1 MRDIFAEDTADDA
14 DSDIDLTPMLD
25 VVFIM
30 LIFFIVTASFVKE
43 LGFDVNRP
51 DAQQQQPPKDNDIKN
66 ILVNITDDGQL
77 FVNRRRVNAE
87 ALTANIKRLHA
98 ESPKGTVV
106 IQAED
111 DSKNELLITVM
122 DAARK
127 AGVYNVSIAN
137 N

>member
-1 MRDIFAEDTADDA
+1 MRDIFAEETADGA

-51 DAQQQQPPKDNDIKN
+51 DAQQQQPKDNDIKN
-66 ILVNITDDGQL
+66 ILVNITDDGEL
-77 FVNRRRVNAE
+77 FVNRRRVNAD

-106 IQAED
+106 IQADD
-111 DSKNELLITVM
+111 DSKNDLLITVM

-127 AGVYNVSIAN
+127 AGVYDVSIAN

>member
-1 MRDIFAEDTADDA
+1 MRDFLSEGDDDA
-14 DSDIDLTPMLD
+14 VDSEIDLTPMLD

-43 LGFDVNRP
+43 AGFDVNRP
-51 DAQQQQPPKDNDIKN
+51 PQSNQPPKKDEVKN
-66 ILVNITDDGQL
+66 ILVSIAADGQL
-77 FVNRRRVNAE
+77 FINRRPVDAG

-98 ESPKGTVV
+98 ENPKGAVV

-111 DSKNELLITVM
+111 DSANERLITVM

-127 AGVYNVSIAN
+127 AGVYNVSIASN
-137 N
+137 

>member
-1 MRDIFAEDTADDA
+1 MRDIFAEETADDA

-51 DAQQQQPPKDNDIKN
+51 DAQQQQPKKSEVKN
-66 ILVNITDDGQL
+66 ILVNITDDGEL

-106 IQAED
+106 IQADD

-127 AGVYNVSIAN
+127 AGVYDVSIAN

>member
-1 MRDIFAEDTADDA
+1 MRDFLDEGDGEGDK
-14 DSDIDLTPMLD
+14 SEIDLTPMLD

-43 LGFDVNRP
+43 AGFDVNRP
-51 DAQQQQPPKDNDIKN
+51 PQSQQPPKDNEVKN
-66 ILVNITDDGQL
+66 ILVSVAADGQL
-77 FVNRRRVNAE
+77 FINRRPVDAG

-98 ESPKGTVV
+98 ENPKGAVV

-111 DSKNELLITVM
+111 DSKNERLITVM

-127 AGVYNVSIAN
+127 AGVYNVSIASN
-137 N
+137 

>member
-1 MRDIFAEDTADDA
+1 MRSFLNES
-14 DSDIDLTPMLD
+14 DSDAVESEIDLTPMLD

-43 LGFDVNRP
+43 AGFDVNRP
-51 DAQQQQPPKDNDIKN
+51 PQTKQPPKDNEVKN
-66 ILVNITDDGQL
+66 ILVNVAENGQL
-77 FVNRRRVNAE
+77 FINRRPVDAG

-98 ESPKGTVV
+98 ENPKGAVV

-111 DSKNELLITVM
+111 GSKNERLITVM

-127 AGVYNVSIAN
+127 AGVYNISIAAN
-137 N
+137 

>member
-1 MRDIFAEDTADDA
+1 MRDIFSEETPDDA
-14 DSDIDLTPMLD
+14 DSEIDLTPMLD

-51 DAQQQQPPKDNDIKN
+51 DAQQQQPKNNDIKN
-66 ILVNITDDGQL
+66 ILVNITDDGEL

-106 IQAED
+106 IQADD
-111 DSKNELLITVM
+111 DSKNDLLITVM

-127 AGVYNVSIAN
+127 AGVYDVSIAN

>member
-1 MRDIFAEDTADDA
+1 MRDIFSEETPDDA

-51 DAQQQQPPKDNDIKN
+51 DAQQQQPKDNDIKN
-66 ILVNITDDGQL
+66 ILVNITDDGEL
-77 FVNRRRVNAE
+77 FVNRRRVNAD

-106 IQAED
+106 IQADD

-127 AGVYNVSIAN
+127 AGVYDVSIAN

>member
-1 MRDIFAEDTADDA
+1 MRDFLNEGDGEGDK
-14 DSDIDLTPMLD
+14 SEIDLTPMLD

-43 LGFDVNRP
+43 AGFDVNRP
-51 DAQQQQPPKDNDIKN
+51 PQSQQPPKDNEVKN
-66 ILVNITDDGQL
+66 ILVSVAADGQL
-77 FVNRRRVNAE
+77 FINRRPVDAG

-98 ESPKGTVV
+98 ENPKGAVV

-111 DSKNELLITVM
+111 DSKNERLITVM

-127 AGVYNVSIAN
+127 AGVYNVSIASN
-137 N
+137 

>member
-1 MRDIFAEDTADDA
+1 MRDFFAEDTTDDA

-51 DAQQQQPPKDNDIKN
+51 DAQQQQPKKSEVKN

-77 FVNRRRVNAE
+77 FVNRRRVNAD

-106 IQAED
+106 IQADD
-111 DSKNELLITVM
+111 DSQYELLITVM

-127 AGVYNVSIAN
+127 AGVYDVSIAN

>member
-1 MRDIFAEDTADDA
+1 MKDFLSESDNPADDA
-14 DSDIDLTPMLD
+14 GIDLTPMLD

-43 LGFDVNRP
+43 SGFDVNRP
-51 DAQQQQPPKDNDIKN
+51 PNTQQPPQKNEVKN
-66 ILVNITDDGQL
+66 ILVTVAADGQL
-77 FVNRRRVNAE
+77 FVNRRPVDAG

-98 ESPKGTVV
+98 ENPKGSVV

-111 DSKNELLITVM
+111 DSKNERLITVM

-127 AGVYNVSIAN
+127 AGVYNVSIAAN
-137 N
+137 